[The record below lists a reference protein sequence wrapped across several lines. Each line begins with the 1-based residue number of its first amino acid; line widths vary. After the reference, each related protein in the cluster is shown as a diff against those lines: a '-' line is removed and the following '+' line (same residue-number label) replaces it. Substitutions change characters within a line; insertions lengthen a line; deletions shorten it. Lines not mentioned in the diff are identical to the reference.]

1 MKTKDL
7 VELVKQGATPIV
19 RIKDGEGVL
28 EGPDT
33 GMLGRIISVGA
44 EDSWERGTS
53 TIPFTV
59 DFLEFT
65 EHNKA
70 YAVANWYAKDGTPS
84 LNWME
89 TDGYERDA
97 KSHLIFEMYVEKSEY
112 ADLSYLELV
121 EENKWLNKYIESGS
135 NMTYTQWL
143 ESQLDLVNQ
152 IANSVK

>member
-7 VELVKQGATPIV
+7 VELVKQGAQPIV
-19 RIKDGEGVL
+19 RITDTNDVID
-28 EGPDT
+28 GPDK

-44 EDSWERGTS
+44 EDIWERGTS
-53 TIPFTV
+53 TVSFV
-59 DFLEFT
+59 VNFLEFNET
-65 EHNKA
+65 NKS
-70 YAVANWYAKDGTPS
+70 YAVPDWVDKNGNPT
-84 LNWME
+84 LTWME
-89 TDGYERDA
+89 TSGYEREA
-97 KSHLIFEMYVEKSEY
+97 KSFEIHDMYVEKSEY
-112 ADLSYLELV
+112 ADLSYFELV

>member
-19 RIKDGEGVL
+19 RIKDEGCVL

-44 EDSWERGTS
+44 EDSWERVTS

-65 EHNKA
+65 EYNKA
-70 YAVANWYAKDGTPS
+70 YAVVNWFDKDGTPS
-84 LNWME
+84 LTWME
-89 TDGYERDA
+89 TDNYERDA
-97 KSHLIFEMYVEKSEY
+97 KSHIIFEMYVEKGEY
-112 ADLSYLELV
+112 PDLSHFELV

-143 ESQLDLVNQ
+143 ETQLDLLN
-152 IANSVK
+152 